1 MLLRAILPA
10 TIDIR
15 PYIETTAGTV
25 LADPTQIHRGRR
37 GGLEIRFKRVEVT
50 ALSCQTADEAGPE
63 SSNSVSAR

>member
-25 LADPTQIHRGRR
+25 LADPTQIHHVLMNLCTNAEHATRET
-37 GGLEIRFKRVEVT
+37 GGAGDTLQEGGGDGPL
-50 ALSCQTADEAGPE
+50 LS
-63 SSNSVSAR
+63 NR